1 MASKREAM
9 SPSARSPSGPSRVEN
24 LRSANSQRPEPSR
37 CRARSLGRMMS
48 AHALSDTNTATPS
61 EPKTAPANDDE
72 ARVTATVEQ
81 TKRTNEDTE
90 TPACSAGGASWAP

>member
-1 MASKREAM
+1 MM
-9 SPSARSPSGPSRVEN
+9 SP
-24 LRSANSQRPEPSR
+24 
-37 CRARSLGRMMS
+37 
-48 AHALSDTNTATPS
+48 HALSDTNTATPS

-90 TPACSAGGASWAP
+90 HASMLRRRGFMGPLAATCFSQVLIETPIGFA